1 MMKTIRTLPVK
12 LRNAQHVGTEYVG
25 RAVND
30 LRQIGYHEVDAISGH
45 WSEVGERLAVA
56 RVARD
61 VVELLRDQVDLFP
74 ETRARMRRNR
84 ARRRALLNGLV
95 NDLMGRGS
103 EQQAA

>member
-12 LRNAQHVGTEYVG
+12 LRNAQSAGTEYVG
-25 RAVND
+25 RAVSD
-30 LRQIGYHEVDAISGH
+30 LREIGHHEVDAISGH

-95 NDLMGRGS
+95 NDLMGRSS